1 MTPPHKPECVCIC
14 HSTDKEGW
22 REKVRLDYKGILSDE
37 IILSTIKYWEG
48 IIAVAVKEAEARG
61 YERGFIESSQAT
73 VGDFNAGIEACL
85 EVIEKI
91 PDTEPKFE
99 SDEYDDGLKS
109 MKSYLIS
116 HLKDIISKQAKHEL

>member
-1 MTPPHKPECVCIC
+1 MTSKRELPDYEAPHKPECVCIC

-85 EVIEKI
+85 EVIEKV
-91 PDTEPKFE
+91 DVCKVRTK
-99 SDEYDDGLKS
+99 YDV
-109 MKSYLIS
+109 
-116 HLKDIISKQAKHEL
+116 KDYSIKAIKEIKK